1 MAQKKEAPKKE
12 APKKEAAKKETGKK
26 ADDKAA
32 KKAARLEAIK
42 NRPEGQRP
50 NGKQVDVINGDNFT
64 VETFGYAVRQ
74 QGSLVTSVL
83 KNAKGEVVSVANT
96 FVPGTKVKSK
106 KGHGMIVPGLAGVGK
121 RGKNKDSEED
131 DEDED

>member
-50 NGKQVDVINGDNFT
+50 NGKQVDVIQGENFT

-131 DEDED
+131 DDED